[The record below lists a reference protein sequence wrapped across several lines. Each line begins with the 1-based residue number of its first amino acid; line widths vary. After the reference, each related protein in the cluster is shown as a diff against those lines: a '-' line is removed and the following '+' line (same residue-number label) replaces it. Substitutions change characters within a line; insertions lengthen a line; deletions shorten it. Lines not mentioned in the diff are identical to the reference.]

1 MAIFK
6 NLDRFHSSDD
16 AKKLQAGSADPYS
29 HVGYP
34 AQSVQPKSYTR
45 LSATNEDSDYSETYP
60 ERKAQAADPFA
71 AVYDNLRNYGAA
83 TLVSIDSDGQWISEV
98 PQLVLD
104 EIIQADEK
112 VAEDKRKA
120 AKARADA
127 QKQAE
132 EQNRQIAKQLG
143 LSNFPKNLA

>member
-6 NLDRFHSSDD
+6 NPDRFRSSDD
-16 AKKLQAGSADPYS
+16 AKNLQAGSADPYS

-34 AQSVQPKSYTR
+34 SQSAQPKSYTR
-45 LSATNEDSDYSETYP
+45 LSATNEDSDYTENLP

-83 TLVSIDSDGQWISEV
+83 TLVSVDSNGQWISEV
-98 PQLVLD
+98 PQTVID
-104 EIIQADEK
+104 EIVHAEEK

-120 AKARADA
+120 AKLRADA

-132 EQNRQIAKQLG
+132 EQTRQIAKQLG
-143 LSNFPKNLA
+143 LSNFPKNLV

>member
-6 NLDRFHSSDD
+6 NPDRFQSSDE

-34 AQSVQPKSYTR
+34 SQGAQPKSYTR
-45 LSATNEDSDYSETYP
+45 LSATNEDSDYSENLP
-60 ERKAQAADPFA
+60 ERKAHAADPFA

-83 TLVSIDSDGQWISEV
+83 TLVSVDDSGQWISEV
-98 PQLVLD
+98 PQVVLD

-112 VAEDKRKA
+112 IAESKRKA
-120 AKARADA
+120 EKARADA
-127 QKQAE
+127 RKQAE
-132 EQNRQIAKQLG
+132 EQNRQIAQQLG